1 MMSANKSEEILKNF
15 GSVVK
20 KKRELLGWSQQY
32 MADQLN
38 ISQSYY
44 CFIEKGA
51 RTLSAEM
58 MLEIASILQI
68 ELHSFFVLQI
78 AQKQER
84 KDRRVQLLLKASS
97 VEALDYIAKQKGK
110 SRNDLIQTL
119 IDTYLLF
126 GNNMLE

>member
-1 MMSANKSEEILKNF
+1 MSTNKPEEILKSF
-15 GSVVK
+15 GSVIK

-32 MADQLN
+32 MADQLH

-44 CFIEKGA
+44 CLIEKGA
-51 RTLSAEM
+51 RTLSAET
-58 MLEIASILQI
+58 MLEIASILEI
-68 ELHSFFVLQI
+68 ELHSFFVLQN

-97 VEALDYIAKQKGK
+97 VEALDYAAKQKGK
-110 SRNDLIQTL
+110 SRNDLIQNL

>member
-1 MMSANKSEEILKNF
+1 MMSFDKPEEVIKIF

-20 KKRELLGWSQQY
+20 KKRESLGWSQQY
-32 MADQLN
+32 MADQLQ

-44 CFIEKGA
+44 CLIEKGA

-58 MLEIASILQI
+58 MMEIASILEI
-68 ELHSFFVLQI
+68 ELHSFFTLKV
-78 AQKQER
+78 AQKKEI

-97 VEALDYIAKQKGK
+97 VEALDSVAKQKGR
-110 SRNDLIQTL
+110 SRNELIQNL

>member
-1 MMSANKSEEILKNF
+1 MSMNEPVEVIKHF
-15 GSVVK
+15 GATIK
-20 KKRELLGWSQQY
+20 KKREMLGLSQQY
-32 MADQLN
+32 MADQLH

-58 MLEIASILQI
+58 MIEIASILEI
-68 ELHSFFVLQI
+68 ELHSFFILQT
-78 AQKQER
+78 AQKQEK
-84 KDRRVQLLLKASS
+84 KDRRVQLLLKPSS
-97 VEALDYIAKQKGK
+97 VEALDHIAKQKGR
-110 SRNDLIQTL
+110 SRNELIQNL